1 MQVNEVVSFEENA
14 ESIGHGG
21 YGRVFLLRNHTPQ
34 AVIKLIDCDEAAS
47 AEILRREYETL
58 EKLSHPNVVSYI
70 GLREVQNDLGRK
82 TGILM
87 EYCPRGALRK
97 ILLDPRYIYSMN
109 TVFCWI
115 EQLFDAVDY
124 LKRNDTIHRDIKP
137 ENIFVTEDFAL
148 KLGDFGS
155 NKISEMT
162 CAGTFVGTFRYMSPP
177 QSEEMA
183 RSSTMEV

>member
-1 MQVNEVVSFEENA
+1 MRAIPGATRRSSRFPVSFRSFTTFTTFWPFSSFTGPDAEEIFGD
-14 ESIGHGG
+14 SM
-21 YGRVFLLRNHTPQ
+21 
-34 AVIKLIDCDEAAS
+34 
-47 AEILRREYETL
+47 
-58 EKLSHPNVVSYI
+58 
-70 GLREVQNDLGRK
+70 RK
-82 TGILM
+82 
-87 EYCPRGALRK
+87 RF
-97 ILLDPRYIYSMN
+97 LLDPRYIYSMN